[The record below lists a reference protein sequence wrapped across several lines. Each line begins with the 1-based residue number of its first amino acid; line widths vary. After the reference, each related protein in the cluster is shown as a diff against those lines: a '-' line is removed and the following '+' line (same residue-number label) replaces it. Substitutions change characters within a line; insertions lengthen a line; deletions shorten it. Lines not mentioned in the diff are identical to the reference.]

1 MTMYYSYFDKQTA
14 IDKKVKTALKTLSYV
29 MDENPFTVTVEDD
42 IHCRFTSRGTTDN
55 NIFLI
60 CEKEVGNAIR
70 EDIVRITSEI
80 EVYHAL
86 IDSIRFLDYIN
97 LFYDDIDAYSSGVA
111 YDLLYDLFS
120 DYGRIRFLSKD
131 RKDITFKDVNDIL
144 INAEKFI
151 LAAYNVDITDKLEDA
166 HKALLDLDI
175 IYTEAS
181 K

>member
-1 MTMYYSYFDKQTA
+1 MNMYYSYFDKQTA

-42 IHCRFTSRGTTDN
+42 IRCRFTSRGSTNN

-60 CEKEVGNAIR
+60 CEKEVGAIR
-70 EDIVRITSEI
+70 EEVVDITSEI
-80 EVYHAL
+80 EVYRAL
-86 IDSIRFLDYIN
+86 IDSVRFLDYIN
-97 LFYDDIDAYSSGVA
+97 LFYDDIDTYSSGVA

-151 LAAYNVDITDKLEDA
+151 LAAYNVDISNKLEDA

>member
-1 MTMYYSYFDKQTA
+1 MYYSYFDKQTA
-14 IDKKVKTALKTLSYV
+14 IDKKVKAAVKTLSYV

-42 IHCRFTSRGTTDN
+42 IHCRFTSRGSTNN

-60 CEKEVGNAIR
+60 CEKEVGAIR
-70 EDIVRITSEI
+70 EEIIEITSEI
-80 EVYHAL
+80 KVYSAL

-97 LFYDDIDAYSSGVA
+97 LFYNDIDAYSSGVA

-131 RKDITFKDVNDIL
+131 RKDITFKDINDIL

-151 LAAYNVDITDKLEDA
+151 LAAYNVDISDKLEDA
-166 HKALLDLDI
+166 HKALLELDI

>member
-1 MTMYYSYFDKQTA
+1 MIMYYSYFDKQTA

-42 IHCRFTSRGTTDN
+42 IHCRFTSRGSTND

-60 CEKEVGNAIR
+60 CEKEVCNAIR
-70 EDIVRITSEI
+70 EDIVEITSEI

-151 LAAYNVDITDKLEDA
+151 LAAYNVDISNKLEDA
-166 HKALLDLDI
+166 HKALLELDI

-181 K
+181 R

>member
-1 MTMYYSYFDKQTA
+1 MYYSYFDKQTA
-14 IDKKVKTALKTLSYV
+14 IDKKVKAALKTLSYV

-42 IHCRFTSRGTTDN
+42 IHCRFTSRGSTNN

-60 CEKEVGNAIR
+60 CEKEVGTIR
-70 EDIVRITSEI
+70 EEVVEITAEI
-80 EVYHAL
+80 GVYHAL
-86 IDSIRFLDYIN
+86 IDSVRLLDYIN

-131 RKDITFKDVNDIL
+131 RKNITFKDINDIL
-144 INAEKFI
+144 TNAEKFM
-151 LAAYNVDITDKLEDA
+151 LLAYNADISDKLEDA

>member
-1 MTMYYSYFDKQTA
+1 MIMYYSYFDKQTA

-29 MDENPFTVTVEDD
+29 MDENPFTVTVEDN
-42 IHCRFTSRGTTDN
+42 IHCRFTSRGSTNN
-55 NIFLI
+55 NIYLI
-60 CEKEVGNAIR
+60 CEKEVGAIR
-70 EDIVRITSEI
+70 EEVIDITSEI
-80 EVYHAL
+80 EVYRAL

-131 RKDITFKDVNDIL
+131 RKDITFKDISDIL
-144 INAEKFI
+144 TNAEKFI
-151 LAAYNVDITDKLEDA
+151 LAAYNVDISEKLEDA

-181 K
+181 R

>member
-1 MTMYYSYFDKQTA
+1 MIMYYSYFDKQTT
-14 IDKKVKTALKTLSYV
+14 IDKKVKAAVKTLSYV

-42 IHCRFTSRGTTDN
+42 IHCRFTSRGSTND

-60 CEKEVGNAIR
+60 CEKEVSNAIR
-70 EDIVRITSEI
+70 EEIVEITSEI

-86 IDSIRFLDYIN
+86 IDTVRLLDYIN

-131 RKDITFKDVNDIL
+131 RKDITFKDINDIL

-151 LAAYNVDITDKLEDA
+151 LAAYNVDISEKLEDA

-181 K
+181 R

>member
-1 MTMYYSYFDKQTA
+1 MYSYFDKQTDINKRVSA
-14 IDKKVKTALKTLSYV
+14 AVKTLSDV
-29 MDENPFTVTVEDD
+29 MYENPFTVTVEED
-42 IHCRFTSRGTTDN
+42 IYCTFTSGGATDN
-55 NIFLI
+55 NIYLI

-70 EDIVRITSEI
+70 EDIVEITSEI

-131 RKDITFKDVNDIL
+131 RKDITFKDINDIL

-151 LAAYNVDITDKLEDA
+151 LAAYNVDISNKLEDA

>member
-1 MTMYYSYFDKQTA
+1 M
-14 IDKKVKTALKTLSYV
+14 IKK
-29 MDENPFTVTVEDD
+29 
-42 IHCRFTSRGTTDN
+42 
-55 NIFLI
+55 
-60 CEKEVGNAIR
+60 VGNAIR
-70 EDIVRITSEI
+70 EDIVEITSEI

-86 IDSIRFLDYIN
+86 IDAVRLLDYIN

-131 RKDITFKDVNDIL
+131 RKDITFKDISDIL
-144 INAEKFI
+144 TNAEKFI
-151 LAAYNVDITDKLEDA
+151 LAAYNVDISNKLEDA

-181 K
+181 R

>member
-1 MTMYYSYFDKQTA
+1 MIMHYSYFDKQTA

-60 CEKEVGNAIR
+60 CEKEVDNAIR

-131 RKDITFKDVNDIL
+131 RKDITFKDISDIL
-144 INAEKFI
+144 TNAEKFI
-151 LAAYNVDITDKLEDA
+151 LAAYNVDISDKLEDA
-166 HKALLDLDI
+166 HKALLELDI
-175 IYTEAS
+175 IYTEVS
-181 K
+181 R

>member
-1 MTMYYSYFDKQTA
+1 MISRPLS
-14 IDKKVKTALKTLSYV
+14 IDKKVLAAVKTLSYV

-42 IHCRFTSRGTTDN
+42 INCRFTSRGATNN

-60 CEKEVGNAIR
+60 CEKEVGNATR
-70 EDIVRITSEI
+70 EDIVEITSKI

-97 LFYDDIDAYSSGVA
+97 LFYYEVDAYSSGIA

-131 RKDITFKDVNDIL
+131 RKDITFKDINDIL

-151 LAAYNVDITDKLEDA
+151 LAAYNVDISNKLEDA

>member
-1 MTMYYSYFDKQTA
+1 MYYSYFDKQTA
-14 IDKKVKTALKTLSYV
+14 IDKKVKAAVKTLSYV
-29 MDENPFTVTVEDD
+29 MDENPFTVTVEDG
-42 IHCRFTSRGTTDN
+42 IRCRFTSRGSANN

-60 CEKEVGNAIR
+60 CEKEVGAIR
-70 EDIVRITSEI
+70 EEVIDITSEI
-80 EVYHAL
+80 EVYRAL
-86 IDSIRFLDYIN
+86 IDSVRLLDYIN
-97 LFYDDIDAYSSGVA
+97 LFYNDIDAYSSGVA

-131 RKDITFKDVNDIL
+131 RKDITFKDINDIL

>member
-1 MTMYYSYFDKQTA
+1 MIMYYSYFDKQTA
-14 IDKKVKTALKTLSYV
+14 IDKKVKAAVKTLSYV

-42 IHCRFTSRGTTDN
+42 IHCRFTSRGSTNN
-55 NIFLI
+55 NIYLI
-60 CEKEVGNAIR
+60 CEKEVGTIR
-70 EDIVRITSEI
+70 EEVIDITSEI
-80 EVYHAL
+80 EVYRAL
-86 IDSIRFLDYIN
+86 IDSVRFLDYIN

-131 RKDITFKDVNDIL
+131 RKDITFKDINDIL

-151 LAAYNVDITDKLEDA
+151 LAAYNVDISDKLEDA

>member
-1 MTMYYSYFDKQTA
+1 MIMYYSYFDKQTA
-14 IDKKVKTALKTLSYV
+14 IDKKVKAAVKTLSYV

-42 IHCRFTSRGTTDN
+42 IHCRFTSRGSTNN
-55 NIFLI
+55 NIYLI
-60 CEKEVGNAIR
+60 CEKEVGAIR
-70 EDIVRITSEI
+70 EEVIDITSEI
-80 EVYHAL
+80 EVYRAL
-86 IDSIRFLDYIN
+86 IDSVRFLDYIN

-131 RKDITFKDVNDIL
+131 RKDITFKDISDIL
-144 INAEKFI
+144 TNAEKFI
-151 LAAYNVDITDKLEDA
+151 LAAYNVDISGKLEDA

>member
-1 MTMYYSYFDKQTA
+1 MIMYYSYFDKQTA
-14 IDKKVKTALKTLSYV
+14 IDKKVKTAIKILSYV
-29 MDENPFTVTVEDD
+29 MDENPFTVTVEDG
-42 IHCRFTSRGTTDN
+42 IRCRFTSRGSTNN

-60 CEKEVGNAIR
+60 CEKEVGAIR
-70 EDIVRITSEI
+70 EEIVEITSEI
-80 EVYHAL
+80 EVYRAL

-151 LAAYNVDITDKLEDA
+151 LAAYNVDISGKLEDA

>member
-1 MTMYYSYFDKQTA
+1 MYYSYFDKQTA
-14 IDKKVKTALKTLSYV
+14 IDKKVKAALKTLSYV

-42 IHCRFTSRGTTDN
+42 IHCRFTSRGSTNN

-60 CEKEVGNAIR
+60 CEKEVGAIR
-70 EDIVRITSEI
+70 EEIVDITSEI
-80 EVYHAL
+80 EVYRAL

-97 LFYDDIDAYSSGVA
+97 LFYNDIDAYSSGVA

-131 RKDITFKDVNDIL
+131 RKDITFKDINDIL

-151 LAAYNVDITDKLEDA
+151 LAAYNVDISGKLEDA

-181 K
+181 R

>member
-1 MTMYYSYFDKQTA
+1 MIMHYSYFDKQTA

-42 IHCRFTSRGTTDN
+42 INCRFTSRGSTND

-60 CEKEVGNAIR
+60 YEKEVGNAIR
-70 EDIVRITSEI
+70 EDIIEITSEI

-131 RKDITFKDVNDIL
+131 RKDITFKDINDIL
-144 INAEKFI
+144 TNAEKFI
-151 LAAYNVDITDKLEDA
+151 LAAYNVDISDKLEDA

-181 K
+181 R

>member
-1 MTMYYSYFDKQTA
+1 MYSYFDKQTA
-14 IDKKVKTALKTLSYV
+14 IDKKVKAAVKTLSYV
-29 MDENPFTVTVEDD
+29 MVENPFTVTVEDD
-42 IHCRFTSRGTTDN
+42 IHCRFTSRGAINN

-60 CEKEVGNAIR
+60 CKKEVGNATR
-70 EDIVRITSEI
+70 EEIVSITSEI

-86 IDSIRFLDYIN
+86 IDSIRLLDYIN
-97 LFYDDIDAYSSGVA
+97 LFYNDIDAYSSGVA

-120 DYGRIRFLSKD
+120 DYGRISFLSKD
-131 RKDITFKDVNDIL
+131 RKDITFKDINDIL

-151 LAAYNVDITDKLEDA
+151 LAAYNVDISDKLEDA
-166 HKALLDLDI
+166 HKALLELDT

>member
-1 MTMYYSYFDKQTA
+1 
-14 IDKKVKTALKTLSYV
+14 
-29 MDENPFTVTVEDD
+29 MDENPFTVTVEDG
-42 IHCRFTSRGTTDN
+42 IRCRFTSRGSTNN

-60 CEKEVGNAIR
+60 CEKEVGAIR
-70 EDIVRITSEI
+70 EEIVDITSEI
-80 EVYHAL
+80 EVYRAL

-97 LFYDDIDAYSSGVA
+97 LFYNDIDAYSSGVA

-131 RKDITFKDVNDIL
+131 RKDITFKDINDIL
-144 INAEKFI
+144 VNAEKFI
-151 LAAYNVDITDKLEDA
+151 LAAYNVDISGKLEDA